1 MQYGLFLNA
10 QAPAGNAPE
19 SLVEELVAQT
29 RAARDAGFDLISV
42 GQHYVADYV
51 QLQLVPL
58 LGRLAP
64 EAGLMTLS
72 SGILLQPLHHPVEV
86 AEQFTTIRSLGNDVI
101 VGVGAGYRDAEF
113 EAFGIPKRE
122 RAGRLHEAVE
132 LMNRLWTEESVTY
145 DGQFYQVEDV
155 TICPRPP
162 EKPPVWIA
170 GNARP
175 AVERAARIGDAWFA
189 PPHSTVG
196 EVADFK
202 RDYDAIREDHGAD
215 TGIPIFREAFVADTH
230 AEALE
235 TAGDYLEDKYRRYLE
250 WGQGESME
258 SGAELDRPFADLA
271 EDRFLIGTPA
281 DVADEAARYER
292 ELDVSHLVLRVQWP
306 GLPYDDAVAC
316 IERIGDEVIPAV

>member
-10 QAPAGNAPE
+10 QAPVDDDPT
-19 SLVEELVAQT
+19 SLVDGLVAQT

-64 EAGLMTLS
+64 EAGDMTLS
-72 SGILLQPLHHPVEV
+72 SGILLQPLHHPVEI
-86 AEQFTTIRSLGNDVI
+86 AEQFTTIRALGNEVV

-113 EAFGIPKRE
+113 DAFGIPKRE

-132 LMNRLWTEESVTY
+132 LMNRLWTEEEVTY
-145 DGQFYQVEDV
+145 DGQFYSVEDV
-155 TICPRPP
+155 TICPQPP

-175 AVERAARIGDAWFA
+175 AVDRAARIGDAWFA
-189 PPHSTVG
+189 PPHSTVS

-202 RDYDAIREDHGAD
+202 SEYDAVRTERGAD
-215 TGIPIFREAFVADTH
+215 TGIPIFREAFVADTRE
-230 AEALE
+230 EALE

-271 EDRFLIGTPA
+271 EDRFLIGTPE
-281 DVADEAARYER
+281 DVAAEAERYEE

-306 GLPYDDAVAC
+306 GLPYDDAVEC
-316 IERIGDEVIPAV
+316 IERLGDDVLPAV

>member
-10 QAPAGNAPE
+10 QAPSDDDPG
-19 SLVEELVAQT
+19 SLVDGLIAQT
-29 RAARDAGFDLISV
+29 QAARDAGFDLISI

-51 QLQLVPL
+51 QLQLMPL

-64 EAGLMTLS
+64 EAGDMTLS
-72 SGILLQPLHHPVEV
+72 TGILLQPLHHPVEI
-86 AEQFTTIRSLGNDVI
+86 AEQFTTLRALGNEVI

-175 AVERAARIGDAWFA
+175 AVRRAAQIGDAWFA
-189 PPHSTVG
+189 PPHSTVA
-196 EVADFK
+196 EVAEFK
-202 RDYDAIREDHGAD
+202 AEYDTVRKERGAD
-215 TGIPIFREAFVADTH
+215 TGLAIFREAFVADSR
-230 AEALE
+230 EAALA
-235 TAGDYLEDKYRRYLE
+235 TAGDYLEDKYQRYLE

-271 EDRFLIGTPA
+271 EDRFLFGTPE
-281 DVADEAARYER
+281 DVAAEAERDEED
-292 ELDVSHLVLRVQWP
+292 LDVSHLVLRVQW
-306 GLPYDDAVAC
+306 
-316 IERIGDEVIPAV
+316 